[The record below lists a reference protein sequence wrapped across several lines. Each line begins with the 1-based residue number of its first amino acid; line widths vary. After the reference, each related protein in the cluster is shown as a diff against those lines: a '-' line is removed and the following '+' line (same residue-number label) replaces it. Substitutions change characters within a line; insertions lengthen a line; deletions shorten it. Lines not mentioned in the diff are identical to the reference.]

1 MPSWTAAKPV
11 PNWPVEQET
20 QASGVTKP
28 AGASP
33 APEARKISANGNAFV
48 SAAPANAGAKPAI
61 AYRAFPGSG
70 GVRGPAVN
78 IIPGLRPPQLQQ
90 PKGNAMM
97 MDSGYGNSM
106 YRPSNMR
113 GYASM
118 CDFGGMSSTQP
129 PGFMYGN
136 RNGMASGSGSMGGG
150 QDGMGGYGSMAGGV
164 SIYGGMG
171 CKSMVSL
178 YGMGGSMNWMY
189 GMGGNPIGS
198 LYGMD
203 GPVGF
208 MYGMGCPTGS
218 MYGMGGMGYMMA
230 RSMSFSSYGG
240 QSIYGSIGGNS
251 LMKIGDSA
259 YSIGGMWSTEPGS
272 QVRRH
277 PDCDMPTVAKALQD
291 DDETRRC
298 LVPTTATMQR
308 GADNQLPMKGAA
320 TAATNGAK
328 AAEEYEKVASGD
340 KSKLEGDDHVD
351 ERVKQETKSR
361 ARSSPPAVL
370 NSEVSAAKANEDKD
384 GVTFRNGIRGI
395 VIVENA
401 KSTTVM
407 VERAETGYKV
417 SLKLA
422 SGEPAECKVSEV
434 MEGAD
439 ADMSKSAVLN
449 TVSTHLLS
457 GHNVALIAVDREEK
471 MSAAVENAIVTFY
484 AGSLGKLVGD
494 HEWRA
499 TFSAAAISGA
509 TNYRDLQD
517 DKATAALPKAIALGS
532 NPICGACIMDL
543 KKVMMKDVETVA
555 VHVKGVLA
563 KKTHPRETV
572 LMQAILRIRM
582 EKDLFICSM
591 NAYVVRDSET
601 AEALAILDDRRVPVP
616 VLRPAIG
623 GSTCTTAVMFL
634 SGAAPAAAE
643 AEAMRIM
650 GTLCAKES
658 SPPRS
663 GNVQCFIEYADEQI
677 KKIGEMENLSSA
689 EKDRC
694 ARMVKRMRT
703 MASDARELIGN
714 MEMEPSVYPIHSKSS
729 APSVA
734 ALAAADKESNAKEAA
749 ALTEAAKTGDIAANR
764 KPKQA
769 AVPDGK
775 APTAEKHALHSKADA
790 ATPAA
795 PASPFNSIHRLAYLQ
810 DAIAP
815 SIGKVVQV
823 IVDGGMKAYD
833 VDECIERPAGAN
845 VHAVGESN
853 ELRRMAAL
861 VAAGFNVALLGAEF
875 TEPTRP
881 GAQMTWQYVRLLL
894 TLVLKS
900 AEPETATEA
909 TLHMSVVH
917 EREVL
922 ADLGS
927 GDTARHSLVVAMSPL
942 FGPVVQGST
951 GVKASTPEE
960 LEEVMSKT
968 LANAKPALKDGA
980 MIVMTAVVR
989 QNRHD
994 DVMVGSV
1001 FAVSSADLR
1010 PYKSILEHNPSYCR
1024 TLFSY
1029 ALGGPSSTGVLITA
1043 SRKMNAPELAN
1054 AFSMQ
1059 RNVAHVG
1066 VPASRRGSVREFIQ
1080 YARGSLERQKKKVA
1094 AETEPAE
1101 KEAAEKSLCRLAES
1115 LRDHEELLAN
1125 PKTAEVKA
1133 YPPESVAG
1141 VALSPTAREC
1151 PGRAA
1156 TPPELQQFLERGAEL
1171 QREEA
1176 QKGTA
1181 RVTPDAD
1188 RAPQPQEAKSE
1199 KLQSLQAHQTE
1210 EPKLQKEE
1218 LRKPQPAEEQQTPQ
1232 QGNAFK
1238 EEPQEAVQDDNTQ
1251 AVQILAVI
1259 TEDICSGLQVKEGW
1273 SVESSGEQLIVTDV
1287 QGPHSFL
1294 VDEVV
1299 VRQNRGSPIDSTVL
1313 EELRHRFLQGNNVA
1327 LLTTE
1332 ARGSMASLEMVD
1344 RTVRRIL
1351 GKMPPSNSLF
1361 MSLCALK
1368 EKENAVLDTLTDG
1381 GEFQT
1386 VELNASPLF
1395 GPSMAGA
1402 NFVKVSMVEQF
1413 SKLMG
1418 GGLRKCGQSR
1428 ACVVLQLVQVEIREE
1443 QQDVNVSSLLALMCP
1458 GDTSIY
1464 RHALDQPVREH
1475 GLLSLVFSGSCYTV
1489 FAVGLTRQ
1497 PIDEG
1502 CLILPRLGQAF
1513 KGSVRNF
1520 KPRGG
1525 SVKRFI
1531 EHTNRVVAYMQQ
1543 NCERTTSDEE
1553 KAKMQGYIDAVKF
1566 ILEQSEA
1573 YLADPVNKMPPS
1585 FPDVRER
1592 RKR

>member
-1 MPSWTAAKPV
+1 MPSWTATKPA
-11 PNWPVEQET
+11 PNRPVGQET
-20 QASGVTKP
+20 QAPGATKP
-28 AGASP
+28 AGAPS
-33 APEARKISANGNAFV
+33 APEARTISANGNAFV
-48 SAAPANAGAKPAI
+48 SAAPANAGAKPVI
-61 AYRAFPGSG
+61 GYRAFPQSG

-78 IIPGLRPPQLQQ
+78 IIPGPRPPQLQQ
-90 PKGNAMM
+90 PKGNSMM
-97 MDSGYGNSM
+97 IGSGYGNSM

-129 PGFMYGN
+129 GGFMYGN
-136 RNGMASGSGSMGGG
+136 QNFMASGFGSLRGGQDDMGSYGSMGGG
-150 QDGMGGYGSMAGGV
+150 VSM
-164 SIYGGMG
+164 YGGMG
-171 CKSMVSL
+171 CKSMASS
-178 YGMGGSMNWMY
+178 YGMSGSMGWMY
-189 GMGGNPIGS
+189 GMGGNPMVS

-218 MYGMGGMGYMMA
+218 MYGMGGTGYMMP

-240 QSIYGSIGGNS
+240 RNICGSIGGSS
-251 LMKIGDSA
+251 LMKIGGSA
-259 YSIGGMWSTEPGS
+259 YRIGGMWGAESGS

-291 DDETRRC
+291 DGETRRC
-298 LVPTTATMQR
+298 LALTTATNQTDT
-308 GADNQLPMKGAA
+308 DNQLHVKGAA
-320 TAATNGAK
+320 AAAANGAK
-328 AAEEYEKVASGD
+328 AAEEDKEVASED
-340 KSKLEGDDHVD
+340 TSKSKGDDHAD
-351 ERVKQETKSR
+351 ERAKQEIKSR
-361 ARSSPPAVL
+361 AASSPPAVDG
-370 NSEVSAAKANEDKD
+370 EVSAANANEDK
-384 GVTFRNGIRGI
+384 GGITLSNGIDGI

-401 KSTTVM
+401 KSTTLA
-407 VERAETGYKV
+407 VEREEAGHKV
-417 SLKLA
+417 SLKMA
-422 SGEPAECKVSEV
+422 TGEPAECKVSEV

-457 GHNVALIAVDREEK
+457 GHNVALIAVDRGEK
-471 MSAAVENAIVTFY
+471 MSAAVENAIFTFY

-494 HEWRA
+494 HKWKA
-499 TFSAAAISGA
+499 TFSASAISGA

-517 DKATAALPKAIALGS
+517 DAAPAAPPKVIAFGS

-543 KKVMMKDVETVA
+543 KKVTLKDAETVA
-555 VHVKGVLA
+555 VHVKGVLG
-563 KKTHPRETV
+563 KNTHPQEI
-572 LMQAILRIRM
+572 LFMQAILRIHT

-591 NAYVVRDSET
+591 NAYVVRDTET

-623 GSTCTTAVMFL
+623 GPTRTTAVLFL

-643 AEAMRIM
+643 AEALRLM
-650 GTLCAKES
+650 GTLCTKES

-663 GNVQCFIEYADEQI
+663 GNVQRFIEYADEQI
-677 KKIGEMENLSSA
+677 RKIGDVANLSSA

-694 ARMVKRMRT
+694 AYMVEKMRT

-714 MEMEPSVYPIHSKSS
+714 MEMEPNVYPIHSKSD

-749 ALTEAAKTGDIAANR
+749 AVTEATKAGDIAANG
-764 KPKQA
+764 KPTLA
-769 AVPDGK
+769 AVPNCK
-775 APTAEKHALHSKADA
+775 VQTAEKQAPQSKTDA

-795 PASPFNSIHRLAYLQ
+795 PANPFSSIHRLAYLQ
-810 DAIAP
+810 DAMTP
-815 SIGKVVQV
+815 SIGKMAQVVV
-823 IVDGGMKAYD
+823 NGEIKVYD
-833 VDECIERPAGAN
+833 VDECIESPAGAN
-845 VHAVGESN
+845 VHAVEESN

-861 VAAGFNVALLGAEF
+861 LAAGFNVALLGAEF

-881 GAQMTWQYVRLLL
+881 NAQMTWQSVRLLL

-917 EREVL
+917 EHEVL

-927 GDTARHSLVVAMSPL
+927 GDTTPHPLVVAMSPL
-942 FGPVVQGST
+942 FGPVVHGSA

-960 LEEVMSKT
+960 LEEVMSKA
-968 LANAKPALKDGA
+968 LANAQPALKDGA

-994 DVMVGSV
+994 DVMVASV
-1001 FAVSSADLR
+1001 FAVSAADLR
-1010 PYKSILEHNPSYCR
+1010 PYTSVLEHNPSYSR
-1024 TLFSY
+1024 TLFSC

-1043 SRKMNAPELAN
+1043 SRKMDLSELAN

-1059 RNVAHVG
+1059 CSVAHVG
-1066 VPASRRGSVREFIQ
+1066 VPASRRGSVRELIQ

-1094 AETEPAE
+1094 AATEPAE
-1101 KEAAEKSLCRLAES
+1101 REAAEKSLRRLSES

-1125 PKTAEVKA
+1125 PKTAEAKA
-1133 YPPESVAG
+1133 YPPEPVAAG
-1141 VALSPTAREC
+1141 ALSPTARER

-1156 TPPELQQFLERGAEL
+1156 TPPELPQFQERAAEP
-1171 QREEA
+1171 QHEET
-1176 QKGTA
+1176 QKGTT
-1181 RVTPDAD
+1181 RVTPDTEP
-1188 RAPQPQEAKSE
+1188 APQPQEAKPE
-1199 KLQSLQAHQTE
+1199 KAQSLQAQQTE
-1210 EPKLQKEE
+1210 EPKPQEEESRKLKPAKEQRTVRQE
-1218 LRKPQPAEEQQTPQ
+1218 NTSEEKPQEVV
-1232 QGNAFK
+1232 
-1238 EEPQEAVQDDNTQ
+1238 QEDNTQ

-1259 TEDICSGLQVKEGW
+1259 TEDIGSSLPVKEGW
-1273 SVESSGEQLIVTDV
+1273 SVEGSDEQLVVTDV

-1299 VRQNRGSPIDSTVL
+1299 VRQNRGSPIDSKVL

-1332 ARGSMASLEMVD
+1332 ARGSVASLEMVD

-1351 GKMPPSNSLF
+1351 DKMPPSNSLF

-1368 EKENAVLDTLTDG
+1368 EKENIVLDTLTDG
-1381 GEFQT
+1381 GEFHT
-1386 VELNASPLF
+1386 AELNVSPLF
-1395 GPSMAGA
+1395 GPSVAGA

-1418 GGLRKCGQSR
+1418 GGLRKCGESR
-1428 ACVVLQLVQVEIREE
+1428 ACVLLQLVQVEIKEE
-1443 QQDVNVSSLLALMCP
+1443 QQDANVSSLLALMCP
-1458 GDTSIY
+1458 SDTSIY
-1464 RHALDQPVREH
+1464 RHALDQPVKER

-1489 FAVGLTRQ
+1489 FAAGLTKQ
-1497 PIDEG
+1497 PVDEG
-1502 CLILPRLGQAF
+1502 CLIFLRLAQAF
-1513 KGSVRNF
+1513 KDSVRDF

-1525 SVKRFI
+1525 SVKCFI
-1531 EHTNRVVAYMQQ
+1531 EHTHRAVAHMQQ
-1543 NCERTTSDEE
+1543 NCQRATSDED
-1553 KAKMQGYIDAVKF
+1553 KAKMQACIDAVKF